1 MLVGFFFFFRRFP
14 ARHDAAASHRDREL
28 SAEDFLFF
36 VLQNRDAESK
46 HVTSGPFLRKGLRE
60 AVGIGP
66 KYCVIPI

>member
-1 MLVGFFFFFRRFP
+1 MGVLFFVEKFP
-14 ARHDAAASHRDREL
+14 VRHDAAASHGDSKL

-36 VLQNRDAESK
+36 VMQNRDAESK

-66 KYCVIPI
+66 KYSVTPI